1 MSTLL
6 TIIGLVLLAGLVV
19 FLIKSLRKDH
29 IDAFLLKRQPTSKI
43 ATRAEFVEGTQRIP
57 VALSLAPT
65 AIYYES
71 PDLEASFDLD
81 RLDEIEYADELATGM
96 TIDSKLR
103 VLRLRSHGH
112 AVEFLLEHDEA
123 QKWQTA
129 LPATARTPAAQ
140 PPAQVM

>member
-6 TIIGLVLLAGLVV
+6 TVLGLILLAVLVV
-19 FLIKSLRKDH
+19 FLLRSLRKDH

-65 AIYYES
+65 AIYYEC

-81 RLDEIEYADELATGM
+81 RLDEIEYDDELATGK
-96 TIDSKLR
+96 TIDSKLK
-103 VLRLRSHGH
+103 VLRLRSHGQ

-123 QKWQTA
+123 KKWQSA
-129 LPATARTPAAQ
+129 LPATVQNSGVHA
-140 PPAQVM
+140 PAQVM